1 MTAVIRTEEL
11 TKRYRGLR
19 ALDHV
24 NLEVQEGAIY
34 TLVGPYSDSGESIS
48 KGGDIHSCCC
58 GACLWKCEK
67 FEFADRLHWR
77 AAGVL
82 RS

>member
-19 ALDHV
+19 ALDRV

-34 TLVGPYSDSGESIS
+34 TLVGPN
-48 KGGDIHSCCC
+48 
-58 GACLWKCEK
+58 GAGKTPPS
-67 FEFADRLHWR
+67 
-77 AAGVL
+77 